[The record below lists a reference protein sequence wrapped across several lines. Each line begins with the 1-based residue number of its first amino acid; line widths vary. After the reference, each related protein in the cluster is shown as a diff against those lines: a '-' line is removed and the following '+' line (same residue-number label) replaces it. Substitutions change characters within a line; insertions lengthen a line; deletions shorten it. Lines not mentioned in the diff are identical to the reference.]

1 MMKNYIK
8 PELNLSEVK
17 VENIASLTDW
27 LANNAQEYEG
37 VGITTY
43 ILAS

>member
-1 MMKNYIK
+1 MKNYLK

-27 LANNAQEYEG
+27 LATDGSEYAD
-37 VGITTY
+37 VSITTY
-43 ILAS
+43 IIAS

>member
-1 MMKNYIK
+1 MKNYIK

-27 LANNAQEYEG
+27 LSTNAQEYEG
-37 VGITTY
+37 VGITTF
-43 ILAS
+43 LLCS